1 MNPKDIR
8 ALLIAELA
16 EIAPD
21 QDAGTLGD
29 DADIRESLDI
39 DSMDF
44 LNFVMALHKKHGI
57 EVPERDYR
65 QLFTLGSAVA
75 YLAARKA

>member
-1 MNPKDIR
+1 MTADEIR
-8 ALLIAELA
+8 SLLIAELA

-21 QDAGTLGD
+21 QDASTLAV

-44 LNFVMALHKKHGI
+44 LNFVTALHKKLGVD
-57 EVPERDYR
+57 VPERDYPK
-65 QLFTLGSAVA
+65 LFTLAKAIA
-75 YLAARKA
+75 YLEERTR